1 MSVNIIEPIKNFLKE
16 FNTTDEF
23 NAFYSLH
30 KDEMDKL
37 TTHKLNKMY
46 SVKGYRITKI
56 KGVLMLKRWDN
67 NKNEQEERIKE
78 EINNVSTRQKEVD
91 EYVRNDL
98 SKKVETL
105 SASQQQIDH
114 IYDEIK
120 KLQLE
125 NTSCKIQ
132 IEKNKSIMEKEID
145 DLKDDF
151 KKIKGT
157 INDIID
163 FCNHKL
169 K

>member
-1 MSVNIIEPIKNFLKE
+1 
-16 FNTTDEF
+16 
-23 NAFYSLH
+23 
-30 KDEMDKL
+30 
-37 TTHKLNKMY
+37 
-46 SVKGYRITKI
+46 
-56 KGVLMLKRWDN
+56 MLKRWDN
-67 NKNEQEERIKE
+67 NKNEQEEKIKE

-105 SASQQQIDH
+105 SASQQQIDN

-163 FCNHKL
+163 FCNSKL